1 MIFGRCVRVADG
13 AAGRSAWALL
23 AVGLG
28 ASCGALGASCCYQ
41 PKRDSWPSL
50 SAEIRLP
57 AVAATF
63 RGRFARVWRA
73 FPPSGKRFPRSLR
86 RRWQILLL
94 SRMIRRESGMGAEP
108 AGASRQLLAVIKA
121 DRFGEAP
128 GALVGHKAGMAARH
142 AVPVAHRIPS
152 NDPTRPKTMMTRRQ
166 SLARPVD
173 QRVLMPVVPVVTR
186 CWFPVVRPGAAFAAF
201 SCWRQ
206 ITRMRHCCGWRQPEP
221 SGLGEPGVGLD
232 GVAEVVP

>member
-1 MIFGRCVRVADG
+1 VRPGGGRRCRAE
-13 AAGRSAWALL
+13 RLALL
-23 AVGLG
+23 AVGL
-28 ASCGALGASCCYQ
+28 ALLAVRLDASCCYQ

-63 RGRFARVWRA
+63 SWKICTCTACF
-73 FPPSGKRFPRSLR
+73 SS
-86 RRWQILLL
+86 
-94 SRMIRRESGMGAEP
+94 IRKKISKIIT
-108 AGASRQLLAVIKA
+108 ASTADLAVISDDPSGIRHGSRTRGCEPA
-121 DRFGEAP
+121 ASCCYHGAP

-166 SLARPVD
+166 SLARRVD
-173 QRVLMPVVPVVTR
+173 QRVLMPVVPVATR
-186 CWFPVVRPGAAFAAF
+186 CWFPVVRPGAAF

-206 ITRMRHCCGWRQPEP
+206 ITRMRP
-221 SGLGEPGVGLD
+221 
-232 GVAEVVP
+232 VP